1 MDDKVHI
8 FSVALS
14 LKKNYKI
21 NIQPFL
27 IKSLAVCPI
36 CKVFSVKL
44 LHFPSEFLKQNSRSK
59 EKVGCIFNSDI
70 SLQANEILK
79 ENKSFFYYFL
89 FFFFCIFI
97 LWASIASKD
106 IHLLFRRNFC
116 LKQFMKLIHFMSFYS
131 FLLLYL
137 FCEFIPL
144 SSIKP

>member
-59 EKVGCIFNSDI
+59 GKVGCIFNSDI
-70 SLQANEILK
+70 SLQANKILK
-79 ENKSFFYYFL
+79 ENRKVSFIIFYF
-89 FFFFCIFI
+89 
-97 LWASIASKD
+97 SS
-106 IHLLFRRNFC
+106 
-116 LKQFMKLIHFMSFYS
+116 SV
-131 FLLLYL
+131 YL
-137 FCEFIPL
+137 FCEPV
-144 SSIKP
+144 